1 MYRIHAQSEGLIIK
15 AVPIMST
22 GKIKEIKE
30 EIVSFSKNGWL
41 LIIGEHFFTEI
52 ANSDH
57 HPPGPQEW

>member
-1 MYRIHAQSEGLIIK
+1 
-15 AVPIMST
+15 MST